1 MTTKPQTKG
10 NTMNKHT
17 PGPWT
22 LDKKSAISYGWRDGK
37 PIRYE
42 IAECKGSASAEANA
56 RLIAASPELLEA
68 LKIAQAQI
76 RLYAEYAK
84 EMKKIGRGYE
94 PTAYGYSPE
103 YFDGIMSAAIAKAT
117 GGERE

>member
-1 MTTKPQTKG
+1 MNEQQTER
-10 NTMNKHT
+10 
-17 PGPWT
+17 
-22 LDKKSAISYGWRDGK
+22 LRD
-37 PIRYE
+37 
-42 IAECKGSASAEANA
+42 
-56 RLIAASPELLEA
+56 AAPELLEA

>member
-1 MTTKPQTKG
+1 
-10 NTMNKHT
+10 MNKHT
-17 PGPWT
+17 PGPWRVIERPESTIWIQGPPDENGYREVCT
-22 LDKKSAISYGWRDGK
+22 LPDYMLLKRETTKANASLI
-37 PIRYE
+37 
-42 IAECKGSASAEANA
+42 ASA
-56 RLIAASPELLEA
+56 PELLEA

-117 GGERE
+117 GGEK